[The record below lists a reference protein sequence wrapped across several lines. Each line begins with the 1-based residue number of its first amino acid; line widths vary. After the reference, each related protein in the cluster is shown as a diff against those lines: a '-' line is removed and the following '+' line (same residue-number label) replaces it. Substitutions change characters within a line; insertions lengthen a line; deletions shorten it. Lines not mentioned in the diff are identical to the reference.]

1 LSVSPLP
8 LQYPQFDK
16 LRDEH
21 FAPALDRGMAEQ
33 LAEVQAIAD
42 SADAPSFDN
51 TVLAIEK
58 SGRLL
63 NRVTTLLF
71 NLLGAD

>member
-1 LSVSPLP
+1 LATGLAWAQPSDNPLLSVSPLP

-58 SGRLL
+58 
-63 NRVTTLLF
+63 
-71 NLLGAD
+71 

>member
-1 LSVSPLP
+1 MPATSRLAPFLLSTLLASGLAWAQPSDNPLLAPSPLA

-33 LAEVQAIAD
+33 LA
-42 SADAPSFDN
+42 
-51 TVLAIEK
+51 
-58 SGRLL
+58 
-63 NRVTTLLF
+63 
-71 NLLGAD
+71 